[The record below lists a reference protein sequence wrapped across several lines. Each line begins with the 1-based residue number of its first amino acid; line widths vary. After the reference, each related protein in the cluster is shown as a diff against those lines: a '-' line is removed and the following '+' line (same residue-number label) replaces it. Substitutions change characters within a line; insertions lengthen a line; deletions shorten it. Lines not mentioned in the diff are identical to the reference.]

1 MSGPWRVLAIAVALI
16 SGGSPG
22 AAIEVCRPNALG
34 MIACSGQ
41 PTHGLDPLVVFPP
54 RRQNLSRVAPAN
66 PSFVSGTRT
75 NQFGDTFLREGEIPP
90 PRPRLCRTDTLGN
103 IHC

>member
-1 MSGPWRVLAIAVALI
+1 MSGPWRALPIVAALML
-16 SGGSPG
+16 SASPG
-22 AAIEVCRPNALG
+22 TAIEVCRPNALG
-34 MIACSGQ
+34 MITCSGQ

-54 RRQNLSRVAPAN
+54 RRPDLSRVGPAN
-66 PSFVSGTRT
+66 PSFVSGART
-75 NQFGDTFLREGEIPP
+75 NQFGDTILREGEIPP